1 MAKSDGESFSNAP
14 EFLKIAV
21 DTVGATNAFID
32 GVEKLFDTITFF
44 SSVNIRIFNF
54 TKSPIF
60 FKDSGHEFGDFIGDT
75 LPRPEIRAKVGDN
88 DNDPGVD
95 AFISGNKSLLHTE
108 GTQGHI
114 NYDIDGHNFFIG
126 WDNPAFAHNKSN
138 CEVSGPRAKRFRVFN
153 QIPETGHKIHAQFAI
168 WENNGPFSVK
178 SLLAPG
184 TTVIQNPHQ
193 QQASSLK
200 LMLGI

>member
-14 EFLKIAV
+14 EFLKKSV
-21 DTVGATNAFID
+21 DTVAATNALID
-32 GVEKLFDTITFF
+32 EIEKLFSTLTFD
-44 SSVNIRIFNF
+44 SQVNISVYNF

-60 FKDSGHEFGDFIGDT
+60 IKDTHHEFGDFRS
-75 LPRPEIRAKVGDN
+75 LAHPEIRAKVGDN

-95 AFISGNKSLLHTE
+95 AFISGNSSFLHTE

-126 WDNPAFAHNKSN
+126 WDDPAFADNKVVCN
-138 CEVSGPRAKRFRVFN
+138 VSGPRAKRFRLFN
-153 QIPETGHKIHAQFAI
+153 DIPSRGHRIPAQFVI
-168 WENNGPFSVK
+168 WQNNGPFSVK

-184 TTVIQNPHQ
+184 ATVIQNPHQ
-193 QQASSLK
+193 QQATSLK